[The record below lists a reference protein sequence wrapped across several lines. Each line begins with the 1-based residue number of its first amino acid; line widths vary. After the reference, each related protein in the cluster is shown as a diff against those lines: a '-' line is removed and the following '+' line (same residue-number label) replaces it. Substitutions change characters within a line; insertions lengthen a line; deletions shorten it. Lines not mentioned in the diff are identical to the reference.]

1 MAKLQK
7 VPTSSYH
14 PGYGCAIFMIAILTF
29 AGMAVWVIYAG
40 KEQDRQ
46 ISLFTIEGA
55 PPLESPKP
63 TAEEKT
69 ALKSRLADFSKT
81 MASGQT
87 ARLSLSLK
95 DLNALI
101 TLCGEAGLLDD
112 RGSLL
117 FTGMD
122 AAKQELQAD
131 LHWQLNSFPFTL
143 EERKPRFLMGK
154 AIVKPTVEGGAF
166 ELHIM
171 DVAVPG
177 KTVSEGFMHN
187 LAQLPLLGVL
197 RAKPETAPTLASIS
211 SFQITPENTLVLEG
225 KPLPKVPPKS

>member
-1 MAKLQK
+1 MPKLQK

-29 AGMAVWVIYAG
+29 AGMVAWVIYTG

-69 ALKSRLADFSKT
+69 ALKNRLADFSKAMT
-81 MASGQT
+81 AGQT
-87 ARLSLSLK
+87 AKLPLSLA

-122 AAKQELQAD
+122 AVKQELRAD
-131 LHWQLNSFPFTL
+131 IHWQLNSFPSL
-143 EERKPRFLMGK
+143 
-154 AIVKPTVEGGAF
+154 
-166 ELHIM
+166 
-171 DVAVPG
+171 
-177 KTVSEGFMHN
+177 
-187 LAQLPLLGVL
+187 
-197 RAKPETAPTLASIS
+197 
-211 SFQITPENTLVLEG
+211 
-225 KPLPKVPPKS
+225 